1 MNDVCICDVT
11 THEYENCPI
20 HGFDKVLLHRDP
32 FLANWE
38 DDFIKEMKRQ
48 NKIKAKKQVGVRSSR
63 HSEEVKV
70 KMRVNP

>member
-1 MNDVCICDVT
+1 MIGDLCNCDT
-11 THEYENCPI
+11 TTIENCAV
-20 HGFDKVLLHRDP
+20 HGFDRVLLKRDS

-48 NKIKAKKQVGVRSSR
+48 NKIKAKKEAVRKSLF

-70 KMRVNP
+70 KMRANP